1 MNRWILRGLTTAG
14 CAAGW
19 WLLTAAPAYADAPA
33 TTTAHHAEAGTLIG
47 LRLDLNARPLL
58 RNTADTTHRTR
69 ARAISARATGSVG
82 HTMTNK
88 TDRRTTTARTTA
100 TVTRNLASARVS
112 AAITGYRTPT
122 TGGVATAHSNPDR
135 RNRPTITDTTRPAA
149 TATACLSVLTLD
161 DCGTRGTS
169 TGPAAA
175 IRTAASLDM
184 ESLDVCLEAAVLH
197 ATTVCAEPATRP
209 STAGGV
215 VDLCLTAVHLG
226 DTVGCGTASGDQP
239 GADGMEGAEALDPM
253 ALEACVVVGVLGDA
267 ASCGSGTTTTPGG
280 GTSGGGVAACLAVG
294 PTGCDS
300 PAGTDG
306 IDPRTSTGTGYGTG
320 VSPAGNDDGIDDI
333 TQGVQEVFAAYG
345 DALTGEITDLQRTAE
360 LPLTGSGLAGVALAL
375 IAAGLL
381 LVVGSRRRRT
391 A

>member
-19 WLLTAAPAYADAPA
+19 WLLTAAPAYADAPV
-33 TTTAHHAEAGTLIG
+33 TTTAHHAESGTLLG

-58 RNTADTTHRTR
+58 RTHADTTHRSR
-69 ARAISARATGSVG
+69 ARAISARATGSVS

-88 TDRRTTTARTTA
+88 TGRRTTAR
-100 TVTRNLASARVS
+100 VTRNLTHHDTNASARVS
-112 AAITGYRTPT
+112 AAVTPT
-122 TGGVATAHSNPDR
+122 TGGVATAHLQPDQ
-135 RNRPTITDTTRPAA
+135 RNRPAITDTTRPTA
-149 TATACLSVLTLD
+149 TATACLSVLTLY

-169 TGPAAA
+169 TTPAAA
-175 IRTAASLDM
+175 IRTAASLGM
-184 ESLDVCLEAAVLH
+184 ESLDVCLNVAVLH
-197 ATTVCAEPATRP
+197 ATTVCGAEPPTRP

-215 VDLCLTAVHLG
+215 VELCLSAGHLG

-239 GADGMEGAEALDPM
+239 AADGMAGAEALDPV

-267 ASCGSGTTTTPGG
+267 ASCGSGTTTPGG
-280 GTSGGGVAACLAVG
+280 GSSGGGVDACLAVG

-306 IDPRTSTGTGYGTG
+306 IDPGTGTDYGTG
-320 VSPAGNDDGIDDI
+320 VGPAGNDDQNYDFGQAV
-333 TQGVQEVFAAYG
+333 QGVFAAYG
-345 DALTGEITDLQRTAE
+345 DALTGEITDLQRTAQ
-360 LPLTGSGLAGVALAL
+360 LPLTGSALAGIALAL
-375 IAAGLL
+375 VAAGLL
-381 LVVGSRRRRT
+381 LIVGSRRRRL